1 VSVETNPAYRN
12 LKAQQQIVEGA
23 IEHMA
28 VIHCADLNGS
38 VIQVGRVSRQFRDAV
53 AKVRDLRRQVAEIQ
67 GTLGAASSNTNGTA
81 ANANAPSTP
90 GVNTT
95 TATATTPS
103 TSSGAMSLRELWLK
117 KLECEAVLALLDR
130 LDIIRA
136 APSEFDILVRHCRIG
151 AGVLTISRALATM
164 FSDDIAQV
172 QALHKIMEQLLLRK
186 QKAEEMV
193 WETFADVVFLRTGN
207 GLQPP
212 PSVAASGLK
221 LQQQNTKHFSSSA
234 SVSSQHSR
242 KSSGL
247 SSNRRYQQQS
257 RQEQRGREK
266 MIVLTGTSGTTGN
279 VIFNPFGNR
288 FATDDDG
295 FWQQQPQTSQ
305 PNSSTTTSDPNFNDA
320 DSVQSQDS
328 GASLF
333 SLENQ
338 RTDEV
343 DINKEEDREEEEE
356 AEDKRNETKSSKMR
370 ASRVRMMIP
379 IPLLEAELDLENDE
393 RRCLEEV
400 ALSGITIKRRPKYA
414 DPVLALRIL
423 VECCRHL
430 GRLDDVERVL
440 AENLSRE
447 IRTLV
452 QRENTKTFRILQQRN
467 ATNAA
472 SSSAMMMM
480 TMRSRGTTGL
490 MEPSA
495 ASSSMWS
502 AYNTT
507 LISPEQQ
514 LQDFRRHLTGLLSAF
529 GCVLLRLAHLA
540 EVLRIRIVSRIF
552 GWTDTNC
559 ISAPLK
565 VSHYC
570 FCSLLVYLIHQEFG
584 TGIDEKN

>member
-1 VSVETNPAYRN
+1 
-12 LKAQQQIVEGA
+12 
-23 IEHMA
+23 
-28 VIHCADLNGS
+28 VI
-38 VIQVGRVSRQFRDAV
+38 
-53 AKVRDLRRQVAEIQ
+53 
-67 GTLGAASSNTNGTA
+67 
-81 ANANAPSTP
+81 
-90 GVNTT
+90 NTT
-95 TATATTPS
+95 TATAATPS

-207 GLQPP
+207 GLQPS
-212 PSVAASGLK
+212 PSLATQNAGLK
-221 LQQQNTKHFSSSA
+221 LQQQTKHFSSSA

-247 SSNRRYQQQS
+247 STSRRYQQQS
-257 RQEQRGREK
+257 RQQQRGREK

-288 FATDDDG
+288 FATNDDG
-295 FWQQQPQTSQ
+295 LWQQQQQKT
-305 PNSSTTTSDPNFNDA
+305 STTNMDPNFNDA
-320 DSVQSQDS
+320 DSIQSQDS

-338 RTDEV
+338 HVDGEDIDE
-343 DINKEEDREEEEE
+343 EEDHEEEP
-356 AEDKRNETKSSKMR
+356 EDTTNGPKSTRS
-370 ASRVRMMIP
+370 SRLRMMIP
-379 IPLLEAELDLENDE
+379 IPLLEADLDLENDE

-400 ALSGITIKRRPKYA
+400 ALSGVTIKRRPKYA

-440 AENLSRE
+440 ADNLSQE

-467 ATNAA
+467 STTAA
-472 SSSAMMMM
+472 SSSAIMMM
-480 TMRSRGTTGL
+480 TMRNRGTTGL

-540 EVLRIRIVSRIF
+540 EVLRLRIVR
-552 GWTDTNC
+552 G
-559 ISAPLK
+559 IS
-565 VSHYC
+565 VG
-570 FCSLLVYLIHQEFG
+570 SLQIVFLL
-584 TGIDEKN
+584 N